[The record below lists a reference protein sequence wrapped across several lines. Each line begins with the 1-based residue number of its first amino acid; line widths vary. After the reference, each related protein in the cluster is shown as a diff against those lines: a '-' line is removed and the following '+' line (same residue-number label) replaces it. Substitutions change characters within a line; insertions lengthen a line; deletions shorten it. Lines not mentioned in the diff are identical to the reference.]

1 MAVAKYWFEKYG
13 AFPALMTHDVLEY
26 VLPDIH
32 GISKEQALDLA
43 LEQYAYCNDIVDQ
56 GVETVGRLAD
66 GLAKSSYWYFWWD

>member
-1 MAVAKYWFEKYG
+1 MIYAKHKD
-13 AFPALMTHDVLEY
+13 APAY
-26 VLPDIH
+26 RGIH
-32 GISKEQALDLA
+32 PNLDLA